1 MTKIVI
7 ALLALTL
14 AACGAAD
21 DPPPPPPAQCWCTK
35 PIATNAV
42 SQWQCACG
50 SEEHRRWGK

>member
-21 DPPPPPPAQCWCTK
+21 DPPPPAQCWCTK

-50 SEEHRRWGK
+50 SEEHRRWGR

>member
-21 DPPPPPPAQCWCTK
+21 DPPPPPPQCWCTK